1 MYIILIKCENSLSY
15 SALFIVLIGYFCESV
30 TIQKEYYP
38 DSQMKII
45 FIQTGK
51 TTERY
56 LIEGIDLY
64 TARIRRYASFEIV
77 TLPTLK
83 STRGLTPE
91 EVKKREGVKQL
102 EAVGEESYLILLDE
116 RGTEYSTMEFA
127 TLMRRSASNMRKNI
141 VFLVGGAWGFSQEV
155 YKRADMKMSLSRL
168 TFPHQLVRLL
178 FIEQLYRVLTVIDG
192 DPYHHE

>member
-1 MYIILIKCENSLSY
+1 
-15 SALFIVLIGYFCESV
+15 
-30 TIQKEYYP
+30 
-38 DSQMKII
+38 MKIS
-45 FIQTGK
+45 FILTGK
-51 TTERY
+51 TTEKY

-64 TARIRRYASFEIV
+64 AARIKRYASFEIV
-77 TLPTLK
+77 ILPGLK

-127 TLMRRSASNMRKNI
+127 TLIRRASTNMRKNI
-141 VFLVGGAWGFSQEV
+141 FFLVGGAWGFSPEV
-155 YKRADMKMSLSRL
+155 YKRADMTMALSRL

-178 FIEQLYRVLTVIDG
+178 FIEQLYRVFTVIEG

>member
-1 MYIILIKCENSLSY
+1 MYIILVKCENSSSRSVL
-15 SALFIVLIGYFCESV
+15 LIVLIGYFCQVS
-30 TIQKEYYP
+30 TIKKEYYP

-51 TTERY
+51 TTEKY
-56 LIEGIDLY
+56 LAEGVDLY
-64 TARIRRYASFEIV
+64 TARIKRYATFEII
-77 TLPTLK
+77 TLPALK
-83 STRGLTPE
+83 STRGLTPD
-91 EVKKREGVKQL
+91 EVKKREGKKQMD
-102 EAVGEESYLILLDE
+102 AVGEDSYLILLDE

-127 TLMRRSASNMRKNI
+127 TFIRRSASNLRKNI
-141 VFLVGGAWGFSQEV
+141 VFLSGGAWGFSPDI

-178 FIEQLYRVLTVIDG
+178 FTEQLYRVLTVIEG